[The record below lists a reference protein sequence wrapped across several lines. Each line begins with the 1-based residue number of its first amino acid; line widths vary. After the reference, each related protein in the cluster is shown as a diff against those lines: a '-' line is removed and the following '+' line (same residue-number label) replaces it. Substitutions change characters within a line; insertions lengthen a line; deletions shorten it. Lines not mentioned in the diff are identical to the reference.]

1 MFGGEAVAGG
11 GALVWRSSGPY
22 RAAVLEQEDNE
33 SENVRHVGSSA
44 PAGEES
50 PPAAESLIK
59 KLTPELLELVIES
72 AMPGQGPLV
81 PAMHEPPPTT
91 LAPPDA
97 FRVFVHV
104 RPLEFG
110 NGSLGGACSE
120 HALQTMKREHIP
132 SPRKIPSQAGGG
144 SRRPVRLLSSGENG
158 VECAV
163 CQSRAPRAVPGA
175 HTTHTR
181 VAH

>member
-1 MFGGEAVAGG
+1 
-11 GALVWRSSGPY
+11 VWRSSGPY

-120 HALQTMKREHIP
+120 HALQTMKRE
-132 SPRKIPSQAGGG
+132 
-144 SRRPVRLLSSGENG
+144 RLLFVICRARAAWGSLHVASSRGCSRESLK
-158 VECAV
+158 EMLV
-163 CQSRAPRAVPGA
+163 CLVIRDGDRHSA
-175 HTTHTR
+175 R
-181 VAH
+181 VGL